1 MPGRSRKGAKAGMSG
16 WQAFVL
22 GMAGML
28 ALIALW
34 IAIFETAEPPRGERV
49 RPIGLAQTV
58 QAADDQTEP

>member
-1 MPGRSRKGAKAGMSG
+1 MSG